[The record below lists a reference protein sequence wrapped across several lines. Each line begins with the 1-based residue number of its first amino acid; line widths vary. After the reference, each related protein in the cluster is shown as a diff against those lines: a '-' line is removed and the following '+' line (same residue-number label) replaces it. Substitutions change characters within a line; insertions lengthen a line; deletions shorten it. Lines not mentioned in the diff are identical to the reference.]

1 MDARRKVITSLC
13 QKTESGTP
21 VTPVGQSITMS
32 KMTKTNVDQILERLD
47 RIEVD
52 LAEIKVELAET
63 RGAYRL
69 AKFVIALLGV
79 SGLGGLLAWINGR

>member
-1 MDARRKVITSLC
+1 MYLRTG
-13 QKTESGTP
+13 SGTHA
-21 VTPVGQSITMS
+21 TPAGQSTTGL
-32 KMTKTNVDQILERLD
+32 KMTKANVDQILERLG
-47 RIEVD
+47 RIESD

-79 SGLGGLLAWINGR
+79 SGLGGLLAWMNGSKP